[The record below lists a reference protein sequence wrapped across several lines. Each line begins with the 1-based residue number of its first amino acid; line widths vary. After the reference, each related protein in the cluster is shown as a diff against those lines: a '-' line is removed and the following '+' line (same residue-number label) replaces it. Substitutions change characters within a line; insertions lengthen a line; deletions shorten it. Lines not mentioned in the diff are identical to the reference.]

1 MIGDYRS
8 GVEENGRTGARFSLR
23 VRYADFGRVTD
34 MFAARTQW
42 NLQPNAFAQAL
53 AEARREGE
61 QPLRPT
67 GSNPT
72 EAGFTSRGFSQPPW
86 HAPDR
91 GGSPPPP
98 RQLGAPPAVC
108 EYY

>member
-53 AEARREGE
+53 AEARREGK
-61 QPLRPT
+61 QLLDLT
-67 GSNPT
+67 VSNPT
-72 EAGFTSRGFSQPPW
+72 EAGFTYGDSWQRAWQ
-86 HAPDR
+86 APDR
-91 GGSPPPP
+91 GYDPQPQGSLEA
-98 RQLGAPPAVC
+98 RRAIC
-108 EYY
+108 